1 MGPEKRMSCI
11 DVISIRNKSMSI
23 WISCTSVQ
31 CLKKLPSIPI
41 PRDIYTK
48 PVNSEEKLLIVI
60 IIWSA
65 YLKTIRH
72 FYHDLRTFII
82 ILSDSSTHVILNVSL
97 IELSEMKNRSR
108 YEVIAAI
115 LKSANKEETRTKIM
129 YKAMLSN
136 DQCKIYLDSL
146 LQSGLIQEVDN
157 GAKIV
162 YRTSS
167 KGDKFLSYYDQ
178 MKELLPVGIEDNLT
192 EEYYRLSV

>member
-1 MGPEKRMSCI
+1 MM
-11 DVISIRNKSMSI
+11 
-23 WISCTSVQ
+23 
-31 CLKKLPSIPI
+31 
-41 PRDIYTK
+41 
-48 PVNSEEKLLIVI
+48 
-60 IIWSA
+60 
-65 YLKTIRH
+65 
-72 FYHDLRTFII
+72 

-97 IELSEMKNRSR
+97 VELSEMKNRSR

-136 DQCKIYLDSL
+136 DQCKIYLESL

-162 YRTSS
+162 YRTTS
-167 KGDKFLSYYDQ
+167 KGYNFLSYYDQ